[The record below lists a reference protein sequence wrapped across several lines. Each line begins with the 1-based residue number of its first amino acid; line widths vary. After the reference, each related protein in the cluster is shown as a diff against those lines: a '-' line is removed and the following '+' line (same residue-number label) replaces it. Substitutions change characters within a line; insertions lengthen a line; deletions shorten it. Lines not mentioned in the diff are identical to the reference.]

1 MEPEP
6 TSRYTVLGKLMPHV
20 DIIREEA
27 HEMTAELLL
36 SSSGGTT
43 AMTVNDTVAA
53 HGFLRRLPF
62 SGVWSPCAGELY
74 CTAPRLVYDP
84 SELGLGCACGDVTL
98 SRGWLAVHL
107 EDVRSGEEMVIG
119 RVEDVTALGP
129 RPFVLAERSKE

>member
-1 MEPEP
+1 
-6 TSRYTVLGKLMPHV
+6 
-20 DIIREEA
+20 
-27 HEMTAELLL
+27 MTAELLL

-62 SGVWSPCAGELY
+62 SGVWSPCDGELY

-98 SRGWLAVHL
+98 SRGWLAQ
-107 EDVRSGEEMVIG
+107 REEILAFCQAG
-119 RVEDVTALGP
+119 PHDGGGGALL
-129 RPFVLAERSKE
+129 VLLRAQNAAQR